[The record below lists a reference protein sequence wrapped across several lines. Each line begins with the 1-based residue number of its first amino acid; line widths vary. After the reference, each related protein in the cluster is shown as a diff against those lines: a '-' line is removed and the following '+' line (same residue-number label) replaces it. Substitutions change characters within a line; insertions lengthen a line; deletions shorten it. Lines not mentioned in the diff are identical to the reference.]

1 MVLLESTAKQRMV
14 LLVIGELELLKAK
27 ILKSVEKKRKNKD
40 ASYVKRLK
48 WTKMQKIVLE
58 IADNGIIKTV
68 SDDNINAAGER
79 FESKV
84 VYDIESG
91 DVVLT
96 KMNLLY
102 ELSEDMG
109 LELGNSK
116 QVDQIKI
123 ISDWGDSFEPS
134 KEELEG
140 RISEIEIELNSLK
153 ESLSTMKW

>member
-1 MVLLESTAKQRMV
+1 
-14 LLVIGELELLKAK
+14 
-27 ILKSVEKKRKNKD
+27 
-40 ASYVKRLK
+40 
-48 WTKMQKIVLE
+48 MQKIVLE

-91 DVVLT
+91 DTILT

-116 QVDQIKI
+116 QPDQIKI
-123 ISDWGDSFEPS
+123 ISDWGDNFEPS
-134 KEELEG
+134 KEELQA
-140 RISEIEIELNSLK
+140 RVTEIEEELNSLK
-153 ESLSTMKW
+153 ESLSLMK

>member
-1 MVLLESTAKQRMV
+1 
-14 LLVIGELELLKAK
+14 
-27 ILKSVEKKRKNKD
+27 
-40 ASYVKRLK
+40 
-48 WTKMQKIVLE
+48 MQKIVLE

-140 RISEIEIELNSLK
+140 RISEIELELNSLK
-153 ESLSTMKW
+153 ESLSTMK